1 MRRCYKL
8 NNVTYSVRKKFSKE
22 TVEISKTLCDQGKN
36 LREDLKY
43 GVIKY
48 DKTFGVGLARITL
61 HSE

>member
-8 NNVTYSVRKKFSKE
+8 HNVTYSVREKFSKE
-22 TVEISKTLCDQGKN
+22 TVEIRKTLCDQGKN

-43 GVIKY
+43 GVI
-48 DKTFGVGLARITL
+48 TLARITLARITL